1 MANTEQE
8 RWAIQRA
15 FPRYQI
21 DLRLMVRWAETL
33 HGRTKDISCGG
44 LAATVAGDIK
54 LDDIVELV
62 FQFPETSAPL
72 RIISEVRYHFG
83 FQYGFRFINP
93 TQRQVGIIKRCL
105 DGLPP
110 AP

>member
-1 MANTEQE
+1 MANMQPQS
-8 RWAIQRA
+8 WAIKRA
-15 FPRYQI
+15 FPRFQI
-21 DLRLMVRWAETL
+21 DLRLMVRSTETL

-44 LAATVAGDIK
+44 MAATVAGEIT

-72 RIISEVRYHFG
+72 KIISEVRYHFG

-93 TQRQVGIIKRCL
+93 TQRQVAIIKRCL
-105 DGLPP
+105 EGLPL

>member
-1 MANTEQE
+1 MANPQQE
-8 RWAIQRA
+8 HWAIQRA
-15 FPRYQI
+15 SPRFQI
-21 DLRLMVRWAETL
+21 DLRVMVRTVETL

-44 LAATVAGDIK
+44 MAATIAGDIK
-54 LDDIVELV
+54 LDEIVELV

-72 RIISEVRYHFG
+72 RIMAEVRYHLG

-93 TQRQVGIIKRCL
+93 TQRQVAIIRRCL
-105 DGLPP
+105 DGLPL